1 MREAGDADDVGS
13 MAAAGAFG
21 VIGVDRPAADGR
33 DGVFEEA
40 GLVER
45 VGMDGDLHVEAV
57 GYIQASANRGG
68 SRAPVLVQL
77 QATGAGADL
86 FLQRA
91 WQAAVALAEETEV
104 DREALRRLE
113 HPLHVKRAG
122 RAGGGVGPGGG
133 ASAAA
138 EERRQAGRDGCL
150 DQLWTDEVDVRVD
163 AAGGQNEVLT

>member
-68 SRAPVLVQL
+68 SRAQSS
-77 QATGAGADL
+77 
-86 FLQRA
+86 RS
-91 WQAAVALAEETEV
+91 
-104 DREALRRLE
+104 LR
-113 HPLHVKRAG
+113 P
-122 RAGGGVGPGGG
+122 P
-133 ASAAA
+133 AAA
-138 EERRQAGRDGCL
+138 RTRSSSAPCR
-150 DQLWTDEVDVRVD
+150 
-163 AAGGQNEVLT
+163 LTFPVPRKPRLIGKPSPAWSSRPTENAP